1 MSIKGIDIEGSEKL
15 TLYEYGTHI
24 EIVRGWFDGGA
35 LIISAFAL
43 FWDVA
48 VVYVFLS
55 QPDDFGLNAYLF
67 LILFALLGVYLT
79 YLSIARWVNSTY
91 ISVYPSKIDI
101 HHRPLPWLGN
111 ETIDIAGLK
120 HFYTRAENQESTDY
134 SRVYIVQAVTQNNVS
149 ISLLKCTSSK
159 QAHKVELALAQYFQV
174 PATSPSLKKPIGIYP
189 L

>member
-1 MSIKGIDIEGSEKL
+1 MSTKGIDVVGSEKL

-24 EIVRGWFDGGA
+24 EIVRAWFDGVA
-35 LIISAFAL
+35 FIISAFAL

-55 QPDDFGLNAYLF
+55 QPDDFGLYAYLF

-79 YLSIARWVNSTY
+79 YMSIARWVNSTH

-101 HHRPLPWLGN
+101 HHRPLPWPGN

-120 HFYTRAENQESTDY
+120 HFYTRIGNEETTDY

-149 ISLLKCTSSK
+149 ISLLECSSSK
-159 QAHKVELALAQYFQV
+159 QAHRVEQALAQYFQV
-174 PATSPSLKKPIGIYP
+174 PATSPSLKRPIGIYP
-189 L
+189 K